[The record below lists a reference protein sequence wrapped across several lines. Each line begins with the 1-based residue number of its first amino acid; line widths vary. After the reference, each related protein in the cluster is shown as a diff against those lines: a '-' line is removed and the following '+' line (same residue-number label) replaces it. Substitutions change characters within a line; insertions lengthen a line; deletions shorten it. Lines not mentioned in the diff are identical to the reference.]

1 MTTMELNAELFRQL
15 SIIAEDESLM
25 RKAVKAVTR
34 LAKQKETEE
43 TEYIGKEEILKGI
56 FSMNYKIIVKPSFER
71 EAKWLAKHYASFKKD
86 YAALL
91 DELERN
97 PTAGTDLGG
106 GLRKIRMRIASK
118 GKGKSGGARVIT
130 FTVVVAVEETE
141 INLLYIYDKAERESV
156 SAHEIEALL
165 RKNGL

>member
-1 MTTMELNAELFRQL
+1 MNYRIVLDRTFEKE
-15 SIIAEDESLM
+15 
-25 RKAVKAVTR
+25 VKR
-34 LAKQKETEE
+34 LAKRYPSLKSD
-43 TEYIGKEEILKGI
+43 IKALRDEIL
-56 FSMNYKIIVKPSFER
+56 
-71 EAKWLAKHYASFKKD
+71 A
-86 YAALL
+86 
-91 DELERN
+91 N

-118 GKGKSGGARVIT
+118 GKGKSGGARVI
-130 FTVVVAVEETE
+130 EETE

>member
-1 MTTMELNAELFRQL
+1 
-15 SIIAEDESLM
+15 
-25 RKAVKAVTR
+25 
-34 LAKQKETEE
+34 
-43 TEYIGKEEILKGI
+43 
-56 FSMNYKIIVKPSFER
+56 MNYKIVLDRTFEKEVKQ
-71 EAKWLAKHYASFKKD
+71 LAKRYPSLKSDIK
-86 YAALL
+86 ALR
-91 DELERN
+91 DEILAN
-97 PTAGTDLGG
+97 PAGTDLGG

>member
-1 MTTMELNAELFRQL
+1 
-15 SIIAEDESLM
+15 
-25 RKAVKAVTR
+25 
-34 LAKQKETEE
+34 
-43 TEYIGKEEILKGI
+43 
-56 FSMNYKIIVKPSFER
+56 MNYKIVLDRTFEKEVKR
-71 EAKWLAKHYASFKKD
+71 LAKRYPSLKSDILA
-86 YAALL
+86 
-91 DELERN
+91 N